1 MTTQIEQLIRKRTE
15 QYKLDLPEQDMCSKT
30 NLIWLFI
37 QDLQSLQEPTEQQWA
52 DVEEIKW
59 CPKCWNKIKRDYDDE
74 YCCECWVKL
83 N

>member
-37 QDLQSLQEPTEQQWA
+37 QDLQSLQPTTEREEE
-52 DVEEIKW
+52 VEM
-59 CPKCWNKIKRDYDDE
+59 C
-74 YCCECWVKL
+74 
-83 N
+83 